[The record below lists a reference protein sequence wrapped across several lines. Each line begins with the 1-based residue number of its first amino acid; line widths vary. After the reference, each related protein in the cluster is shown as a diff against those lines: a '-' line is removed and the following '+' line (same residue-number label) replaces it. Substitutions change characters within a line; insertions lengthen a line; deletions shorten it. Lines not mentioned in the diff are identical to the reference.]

1 VPVFSPDGARI
12 LAVADDQAVRVW
24 DATRD
29 ITTSREITTL
39 RGHADGVTSAVFSSS
54 RARIVTASDDRTTRI
69 WDAET
74 GQEITR
80 IALDA
85 AVTALAVHDGDIA
98 LGDALGRIHVFE
110 AEEFMREEGRF
121 VSGDKGP
128 RIATSAVLRRPPIEG
143 TCGKRLP

>member
-1 VPVFSPDGARI
+1 MCRSSDMLPSGAYTLLRSFEYGVTSAVFSPDGARI
-12 LAVADDQAVRVW
+12 LAVADDQTVRVW

-39 RGHADGVTSAVFSSS
+39 RGHVDGVTSAVYSSS

-74 GQEITR
+74 GKEITC

-85 AVTALAVHDGDIA
+85 AVTALAIG
-98 LGDALGRIHVFE
+98 GGN
-110 AEEFMREEGRF
+110 
-121 VSGDKGP
+121 
-128 RIATSAVLRRPPIEG
+128 
-143 TCGKRLP
+143 